1 MSLLEV
7 RDLAISFAGIQ
18 AVDGLSFSLEA
29 GERLAMIGPN
39 GAGKSTCFNLL
50 NGQLR
55 PDRGSIRLNGTELT
69 GLAPRQI
76 WSHGVGRTFQIT
88 ATFGS
93 MSVRENVQL
102 ALVSWRRKTRL
113 LWSPLGRM
121 YRDEADRLLD
131 SVGLTEQAE
140 RSAGIL
146 AYGDLKR
153 LELAMSLANRPRL
166 LLMDEPTAGM
176 PGAEREALM
185 QLIDDI
191 VSRDGIS
198 VLFTEHDMDAVFA
211 HASRILVLH
220 RGALLCSGSVEAVRS
235 DPRVQEVYLGAGAM
249 FSADRG
255 HA

>member
-235 DPRVQEVYLGAGAM
+235 DPRVQEVYLGAGAI
-249 FSADRG
+249 FSTDHG